1 MSPVELWW
9 HIEAGQPVKMYGN
22 MTEAECDE
30 IYTEAY
36 GPYQPKD

>member
-22 MTEAECDE
+22 QTEDE
-30 IYTEAY
+30 VRDIYEETY
-36 GPYQPKD
+36 GPFQPKD